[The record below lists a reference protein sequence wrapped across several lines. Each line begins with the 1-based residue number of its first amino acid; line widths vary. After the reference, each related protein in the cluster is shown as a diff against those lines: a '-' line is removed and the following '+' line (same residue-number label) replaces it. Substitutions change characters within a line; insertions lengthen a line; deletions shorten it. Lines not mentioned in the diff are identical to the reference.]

1 MGDSSAISDHV
12 DDPGAGEDSGQ
23 EASLGHEEWFLVT
36 DDVSRVS
43 MTSNNLQY
51 EGSDSLNNNDTE

>member
-12 DDPGAGEDSGQ
+12 NDPGAGEDSRQ